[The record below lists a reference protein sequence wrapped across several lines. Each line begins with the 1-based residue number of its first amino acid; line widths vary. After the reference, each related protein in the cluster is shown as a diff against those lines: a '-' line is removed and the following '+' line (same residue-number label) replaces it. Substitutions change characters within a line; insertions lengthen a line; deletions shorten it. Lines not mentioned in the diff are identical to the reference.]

1 MTRKKAH
8 ATSVSRKCI
17 SSFKRAVK
25 RSPAGA
31 VSLYSQTIVA
41 TNYLYLSTIKEDFL
55 LSLSQFSFACVFALN
70 WINAYSCKC
79 ALKLPLIALPD
90 VTDTLVVAS
99 KKKLWNFI
107 AIFKYF

>member
-1 MTRKKAH
+1 MHQLIQKSGKAEPDRATVTRRVA
-8 ATSVSRKCI
+8 A
-17 SSFKRAVK
+17 
-25 RSPAGA
+25 
-31 VSLYSQTIVA
+31 LYSQTIVA